1 MQPHTNQ
8 HRKPLSNLNMPR
20 AGESIEEWAI
30 ESVVIEPNKEFLPET
45 VIESGDSFVVGFQ
58 ENLIES
64 KKRAKKERARKREAK
79 RARGE
84 CVKCPNNGCEAT
96 YMSKNAHYYK
106 HVKSCKLS
114 EVN

>member
-1 MQPHTNQ
+1 
-8 HRKPLSNLNMPR
+8 MPR
-20 AGESIEEWAI
+20 AGESIEEWTI

-84 CVKCPNNGCEAT
+84 CVKCPNNGCDAT

-106 HVKSCKLS
+106 HFKSCKLS

>member
-20 AGESIEEWAI
+20 AGESIEEWTI

-64 KKRAKKERARKREAK
+64 KKEQKRNELENVKRKEQA
-79 RARGE
+79 
-84 CVKCPNNGCEAT
+84 
-96 YMSKNAHYYK
+96 
-106 HVKSCKLS
+106 
-114 EVN
+114 VNV

>member
-20 AGESIEEWAI
+20 AGESIEEWA
-30 ESVVIEPNKEFLPET
+30 IEPNKEFLPET

-64 KKRAKKERARKREAK
+64 KKSKK
-79 RARGE
+79 G
-84 CVKCPNNGCEAT
+84 T
-96 YMSKNAHYYK
+96 S
-106 HVKSCKLS
+106 
-114 EVN
+114 